1 MEDVECLIVSPEDH
15 AVTEDVE
22 TVERQ
27 RLPTDQ
33 TVGLHPVLDGLVAQ
47 PSRDVTERV
56 PGEAGTVPVTEVA
69 RLTAGEHVV
78 RLGGMEDHLTDGG
91 LVSRE
96 KCGRM
101 GWRAKV
107 PDCQDPVLSPRHH
120 DVALGGVGG
129 QASHC
134 SALAAVRHCNG
145 PKWRF

>member
-91 LVSRE
+91 LV
-96 KCGRM
+96 G
-101 GWRAKV
+101 
-107 PDCQDPVLSPRHH
+107 
-120 DVALGGVGG
+120 
-129 QASHC
+129 
-134 SALAAVRHCNG
+134 
-145 PKWRF
+145 

>member
-1 MEDVECLIVSPEDH
+1 MEDVEGLIISPEDD

-22 TVERQ
+22 TVEREG
-27 RLPTDQ
+27 LPADQ
-33 TVGLHPVLDGLVAQ
+33 TVGLHPVLDSLVAQ
-47 PSRDVTERV
+47 PGRDVTERV
-56 PGEAGTVPVTEVA
+56 PGEAGTVPVTEIA
-69 RLTAGEHVV
+69 RLAAGEDVV

-96 KCGRM
+96 KGGWVC
-101 GWRAKV
+101 WRAKV

-134 SALAAVRHCNG
+134 SALTAVRH
-145 PKWRF
+145 

>member
-47 PSRDVTERV
+47 PGRDVTERV
-56 PGEAGTVPVTEVA
+56 PGEAGTVPVAEIS
-69 RLTAGEHVV
+69 RLAAGEHMV
-78 RLGGMEDHLTDGG
+78 RLRGMEDHLTDSG

-96 KCGRM
+96 KGGR
-101 GWRAKV
+101 V
-107 PDCQDPVLSPRHH
+107 
-120 DVALGGVGG
+120 
-129 QASHC
+129 
-134 SALAAVRHCNG
+134 
-145 PKWRF
+145 